1 MFSSEGYCAADSA
14 ERSLHII
21 SGPGNGSPATNVVV
35 VVVVVGV
42 LVVIIFSKY

>member
-35 VVVVVGV
+35 VVVGV